1 MAESRDIFIVCN
13 NVEELGGLQRW
24 AHHIALLFTREG
36 HRVHL
41 VGVTHADRPHDY
53 GQGQPYVVTVL
64 HERQPP
70 PRRGSLSRLR
80 HRAVVRQGARRL
92 SALFRTARPGGI
104 VIAAQVWAM
113 EWVAR
118 ADTAGMPVIGMSHE
132 SYEATRQSSRYKR
145 VKRHF
150 AGADR
155 MLALT
160 GADADAWAFDD
171 MSNAGAM
178 PNPLHVTPASFSPRT
193 EPVVVRLGRLSF
205 EKGQDMLLEAW
216 AGVAERYPDWRL
228 RLYGTGP
235 DEESLRRQATKLGL
249 DASVEFPGATSD
261 LESALTG
268 ASVFALSSREEGF
281 PMSIIEAMAYGLP
294 TVAFDCA
301 PGVRELLTDGRD
313 GLVVTPGNTIE
324 FAAALDRLMGDASLR
339 DSLGEAARVSVRRY
353 APEAVIDRWER
364 EFALVER
371 QAVRS
376 GHERPLASGGA

>member
-1 MAESRDIFIVCN
+1 VAETRDIFIVCN

-24 AHHIALLFTREG
+24 AHHIARLFSERG

-41 VGVTHADRPHDY
+41 VGVTHADRSHDY
-53 GQGQPYVVTVL
+53 GQDPPYAVTVL
-64 HERQPP
+64 HERRPP
-70 PRRGSLSRLR
+70 GRRGRVSRLR
-80 HRAVVRQGARRL
+80 HRAAVRRGAARL
-92 SALFRTARPGGI
+92 SALFRTARPGGV

-132 SYEATRQSSRYKR
+132 SYAATRGSSRYRR
-145 VKRHF
+145 VKRYF
-150 AGADR
+150 AGADLL
-155 MLALT
+155 LALT

-171 MSNAGAM
+171 MSNAAAM
-178 PNPLHVTPASFSPRT
+178 PNPVHVTPASFSPRT

-216 AGVAERYPDWRL
+216 AEVASRHPSWRL

-235 DEESLRRQATKLGL
+235 EEDALRRRASELGL

-281 PMSIIEAMAYGLP
+281 PMAIIEAMAYGLP

-301 PGVRELLTDGRD
+301 PGVRELLTDGHD
-313 GLVVTPGNTIE
+313 GLIVTPGNTVE
-324 FAAALDRLMGDASLR
+324 FAAALDRLMDDEGLR
-339 DSLGEAARVSVRRY
+339 DSLGEAARESVRRY
-353 APEAVIDRWER
+353 APDAIIDRWER
-364 EFALVER
+364 QFVLVNPRADDELP
-371 QAVRS
+371 V
-376 GHERPLASGGA
+376 ASGGA

>member
-1 MAESRDIFIVCN
+1 VAEARDIFIVCN

-24 AHHIALLFTREG
+24 AHHIARLFSERG

-41 VGVTHADRPHDY
+41 VGVTHADGPHDY
-53 GQGQPYVVTVL
+53 GQDPPYAITVL
-64 HERQPP
+64 HERKPP
-70 PRRGSLSRLR
+70 GRRGRLSRLR
-80 HRAVVRQGARRL
+80 HRAAVRRGAARL

-132 SYEATRQSSRYKR
+132 SYAATRGSSRYER
-145 VKRHF
+145 VKRYF
-150 AGADR
+150 AGADLL
-155 MLALT
+155 LALT
-160 GADADAWAFDD
+160 AADADAWAFDD
-171 MSNAGAM
+171 LSNTGSM
-178 PNPLHVTPASFSPRT
+178 PNPLHVTPGSLSPRA

-216 AGVAERYPDWRL
+216 AEVASLHPSWRL

-235 DEESLRRQATKLGL
+235 EEDALRRRATELGL

-261 LESALTG
+261 LEGALTG

-301 PGVRELLTDGRD
+301 PGVRELITDGHD
-313 GLVVTPGNTIE
+313 GLIVTPGNTVE
-324 FAAALDRLMGDASLR
+324 FAAALDRLMDDARLR
-339 DSLGEAARVSVRRY
+339 DSLGEAARESVRRY
-353 APEAVIDRWER
+353 APDAVIDRWER
-364 EFALVER
+364 QFALVDQRSDDER
-371 QAVRS
+371 TAGV
-376 GHERPLASGGA
+376 